1 MCQGQ
6 EYLRKI
12 SGIEGKYSRGLV
24 SRLYNSIAFYSDMFS
39 VIYSICCNGDHMIN
53 GAFETVS
60 SKCFLFATKISPK
73 N

>member
-12 SGIEGKYSRGLV
+12 SGIEGKYSRG
-24 SRLYNSIAFYSDMFS
+24 SIAFYSDMFS
-39 VIYSICCNGDHMIN
+39 VIYSICYNGDHMIN